1 MSSPLRAQT
10 QCWKKRARAAGS
22 ASTRMPGAKTSPSS
36 PSSIGPGA
44 HVAGADG
51 ARAGQRRGRSRARL
65 GSSLR
70 SRRTATAR
78 GRGDHGN
85 ETGYGEAFYI
95 LTLWDKLVKAGM
107 RPTRSAVNLG
117 ANDGISGDPT
127 FELFERG
134 WSGLAVEPSKKSG
147 LVGFIERPLWERLW
161 ENLPWDRVVKDDTP
175 VTPDNVVALFDRAK
189 LPLDLDVLKIDLDS
203 YDIFV
208 VERVLLHSRYRPKII
223 VMEISEGARKRERT
237 RETDAGRVRASRS
250 LSLSLTPLSFS
261 LSRARRREDPA
272 ADHVCAELPAPLEL
286 GRRPL
291 LRRLDYSRRA

>member
-1 MSSPLRAQT
+1 
-10 QCWKKRARAAGS
+10 
-22 ASTRMPGAKTSPSS
+22 MP
-36 PSSIGPGA
+36 
-44 HVAGADG
+44 
-51 ARAGQRRGRSRARL
+51 R
-65 GSSLR
+65 
-70 SRRTATAR
+70 
-78 GRGDHGN
+78 RGDHGN

-95 LTLWDKLVKAGM
+95 LSLWDRLVKAGM

-134 WSGLAVEPSKKSG
+134 WSGLAVEPSKKTG

-208 VERVLLHSRYRPKII
+208 VERLLLHSRYRPKII
-223 VMEISEGARKRERT
+223 VMEISEGARESKSACAFASACERL
-237 RETDAGRVRASRS
+237 RAPALAHTMRRFSRH
-250 LSLSLTPLSFS
+250 PLPPAHA
-261 LSRARRREDPA
+261 RARAQTRR
-272 ADHVCAELPAPLEL
+272 
-286 GRRPL
+286 
-291 LRRLDYSRRA
+291 SRRRSCSRRTTGATGTGRGTTSSPPRRR

>member
-1 MSSPLRAQT
+1 MLLRAV
-10 QCWKKRARAAGS
+10 
-22 ASTRMPGAKTSPSS
+22 TSR
-36 PSSIGPGA
+36 GGGGGGG
-44 HVAGADG
+44 VAGA
-51 ARAGQRRGRSRARL
+51 AAYACEELPRGVALDQWDFFGVPR
-65 GSSLR
+65 
-70 SRRTATAR
+70 
-78 GRGDHGN
+78 RGDHGN

-223 VMEISEGARKRERT
+223 VMEISEGARKREGT

-250 LSLSLTPLSFS
+250 LSHSLSLSLS
-261 LSRARRREDPA
+261 LSRARARAQTRR
-272 ADHVCAELPAPLEL
+272 
-286 GRRPL
+286 
-291 LRRLDYSRRA
+291 SRRRSCSRRTTGATGTGPATTSSPPRPP